1 MSLVSSKAV
10 RFTLVRLDG
19 GRVYPGS
26 FGSLGFALGVFGFI
40 RGRWVYSVLPL
51 WSLGNPGSLEFALG
65 SLGSS
70 GVVGFT

>member
-1 MSLVSSKAV
+1 MMVDGFIRVRWVHSHSPWVSLVSSKAV

-51 WSLGNPGSLEFALG
+51 WSLG
-65 SLGSS
+65 
-70 GVVGFT
+70 